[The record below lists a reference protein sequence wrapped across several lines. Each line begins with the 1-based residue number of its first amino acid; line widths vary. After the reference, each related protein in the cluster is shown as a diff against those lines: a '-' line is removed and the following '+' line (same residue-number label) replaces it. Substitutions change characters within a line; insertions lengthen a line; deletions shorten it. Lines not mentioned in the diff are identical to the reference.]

1 MKRLAIY
8 VAIIAFTVAALILL
22 WQFRSVLILL
32 LLSLMLASALRP
44 SVDYLR
50 GRGLPLSLSWLL
62 VYLGLFALVGLALF
76 LLGGRLLEELRLLSN
91 YLVVL
96 YDYTYHQW
104 DNSSSAV
111 AQAIIQRLPPP
122 DQLPEVMAGP
132 SGLSILRVVFGV
144 GQNLAAVVA
153 ALVIIIVLSL
163 YWATDRSHFE
173 RLWLSLLP
181 TGKRVTARSIWQ
193 TTEVSV
199 GDYLRSELVQAA
211 LAVVILGVSYRLIGI
226 DYPILTAL
234 LAGFAWLIP
243 LAGFVFAAGFSFLA
257 GMGSDSG
264 LQVAIM
270 ALVIT
275 AAVLAFLEFV
285 VEPRFFKRD
294 KFSGLLLVLVVLLM
308 VEAYGLVGFVIA
320 PPLAVALQ
328 ILGSHFIQY
337 SQRPPRATLQI
348 ATLEERLNVAYAT
361 YNGQQALGETPAP
374 EIGSLLGRLEN
385 LVEQTRRVAD

>member
-1 MKRLAIY
+1 MCIRD
-8 VAIIAFTVAALILL
+8 
-22 WQFRSVLILL
+22 R
-32 LLSLMLASALRP
+32 
-44 SVDYLR
+44 
-50 GRGLPLSLSWLL
+50 
-62 VYLGLFALVGLALF
+62 VGLALF

-163 YWATDRSHFE
+163 YWATDRAHFE

-181 TGKRVTARSIWQ
+181 AGKRVTARSMWQ
-193 TTEVSV
+193 TTEASV

-211 LAVVILGVSYRLIGI
+211 LAVIVLGISYRLIGL

-257 GMGSDSG
+257 GMASDSG
-264 LQVAIM
+264 LQVAIF
-270 ALVIT
+270 ALVI
-275 AAVLAFLEFV
+275 L
-285 VEPRFFKRD
+285 
-294 KFSGLLLVLVVLLM
+294 
-308 VEAYGLVGFVIA
+308 
-320 PPLAVALQ
+320 
-328 ILGSHFIQY
+328 
-337 SQRPPRATLQI
+337 
-348 ATLEERLNVAYAT
+348 
-361 YNGQQALGETPAP
+361 
-374 EIGSLLGRLEN
+374 SLIHI
-385 LVEQTRRVAD
+385 

>member
-8 VAIIAFTVAALILL
+8 VAIIAVTVAALILL

-44 SVDYLR
+44 TADYLT
-50 GRGLPLSLSWLL
+50 GRGLPDSLSWLL
-62 VYLGLFALVGLALF
+62 VYLGLLALVGLSLF
-76 LLGGRLLEELRLLSN
+76 LLGGRLLDELRLLSN

-96 YDYTYHQW
+96 YDFTYQRW
-104 DNSSSAV
+104 DNSSSSV
-111 AQAIIQRLPPP
+111 AQTIIQRLPPP

-132 SGLSILRVVFGV
+132 SGLSILRVVSGV
-144 GQNLAAVVA
+144 GQNLATVVA
-153 ALVIIIVLSL
+153 SLVIIIVLSL
-163 YWATDRSHFE
+163 YWATDRAHFE

-181 TGKRVTARSIWQ
+181 AGKRVTARSMWQ
-193 TTEVSV
+193 MTEASV
-199 GDYLRSELVQAA
+199 GDYLRSELVQAS
-211 LAVVILGVSYRLIGI
+211 LAVVILGISYRLIGL

-257 GMGSDSG
+257 GMASASG
-264 LQVAIM
+264 LQEAIL

-285 VEPRFFKRD
+285 VEPRFFRRD
-294 KFSGLLLVLVVLLM
+294 KFSGLLIVLVVLLM
-308 VEAYGLVGFVIA
+308 VEAYGLMGFVIS

-328 ILGSHFIQY
+328 ILGSHLIQY
-337 SQRPPRATLQI
+337 MQRPPSTAPQI
-348 ATLEERLNVAYAT
+348 NVLEERLNVAYAA
-361 YNGQQALGETPAP
+361 YNGQQEMGEPPAP
-374 EIGSLLGRLEN
+374 EIGSLLERLEN
-385 LVEQTRRVAD
+385 LVEQTRRVAE

>member
-8 VAIIAFTVAALILL
+8 VAIIAVTVAALILL

-44 SVDYLR
+44 TADSLTA
-50 GRGLPLSLSWLL
+50 RGLPVSLSWLL
-62 VYLGLFALVGLALF
+62 VYLGLLALVGLSLF
-76 LLGGRLLEELRLLSN
+76 LLGGRLLDELRLLSN

-96 YDYTYHQW
+96 YDFTYQRW
-104 DNSSSAV
+104 DNSSSSV
-111 AQAIIQRLPPP
+111 AQAIIQRLPLP

-132 SGLSILRVVFGV
+132 SGLSILRVVSGV
-144 GQNLAAVVA
+144 GQNLATVVA
-153 ALVIIIVLSL
+153 SLVIIIVLSL
-163 YWATDRSHFE
+163 YWATDRVHFE

-181 TGKRVTARSIWQ
+181 AGKRVTARSIWQ
-193 TTEVSV
+193 TTEASV

-211 LAVVILGVSYRLIGI
+211 LAVVILGISYRLIGL

-257 GMGSDSG
+257 GMASASG
-264 LQVAIM
+264 LQVAIL

-285 VEPRFFKRD
+285 VEPRFFRRD
-294 KFSGLLLVLVVLLM
+294 KFSGLLIVLVVLLM
-308 VEAYGLVGFVIA
+308 VEAYGLIGFVIA

-328 ILGSHFIQY
+328 ILGSHLIQY
-337 SQRPPRATLQI
+337 MQRPPSTAPQI
-348 ATLEERLNVAYAT
+348 DALEERLNVAYAD
-361 YNGQQALGETPAP
+361 YNGRQEMGDTPAP

-385 LVEQTRRVAD
+385 LVEQARRVAE